1 MFMILLAKHMR
12 MVLNTNGFFFFF
24 LAGGEADQN
33 LPYATIHWLKRL
45 RICANAVGVDHRI
58 TVPKAVNQGISFY
71 LGCPKSAL
79 VSL

>member
-1 MFMILLAKHMR
+1 MFTILLAKHMR
-12 MVLNTNGFFFFF
+12 MVLNINGFFF
-24 LAGGEADQN
+24 LAAGEADQN